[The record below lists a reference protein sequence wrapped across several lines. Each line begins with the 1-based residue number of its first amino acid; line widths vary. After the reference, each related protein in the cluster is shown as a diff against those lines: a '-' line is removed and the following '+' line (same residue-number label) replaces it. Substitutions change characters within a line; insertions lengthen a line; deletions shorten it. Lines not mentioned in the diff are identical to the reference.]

1 MTEGYFKSDQEILSG
16 ILQARGIV
24 DTWSFF
30 HPCELELYYFNTMPK
45 GKEGAARLYKAIVN
59 EERIFLSVDSDTDGI
74 TSGAIMY
81 RWLKDKGVK
90 HVGYYVSQGKSHGTS
105 KELIEKVKAYQ
116 SSLLIIMDSL
126 DASIEN
132 YQILKE
138 TSDILVLDHHDIKPE
153 IPYDDVVTLV
163 SSNRSANPAL
173 SGAGVVW
180 KFIKEMDE
188 SYFDSFDYDNYTD
201 LAATG
206 LVADMVDMSEE
217 SLENRY
223 IVYKG
228 INQILN
234 PALKKIKGF
243 YPFESNT
250 ISYSVA
256 PLINA
261 SCRYFLND
269 DAFKCFISDEKSEI
283 NASIAK
289 LKATKERQKQDIAL
303 IIEGLDEQLE
313 AQKDDLFYFLEI
325 DTPYGLS
332 GLIANKI
339 LNQYGKPAFVV
350 KREGD
355 LYAGSGRSA
364 LFDLRK
370 LTHHIIPEA
379 SANGHPQAFGFT
391 VPIDKADEFK
401 TALTL
406 ALQDSGIDREGELV
420 IDCECDPD
428 DITYNL
434 VKGVKEL
441 NRVCSQGY
449 KPFLFLIRDCH
460 LIARTSSKGKHL
472 IFENEKG
479 LLYIKWNAENE
490 LESLNIG
497 PHTTIEFIGTLDQGK
512 MDHSFNQRVIL
523 ESYRIINE

>member
-1 MTEGYFKSDQEILSG
+1 MYS
-16 ILQARGIV
+16 
-24 DTWSFF
+24 
-30 HPCELELYYFNTMPK
+30 
-45 GKEGAARLYKAIVN
+45 AIRDD
-59 EERIFLSVDSDTDGI
+59 ERIFLSVDSDTDGI

-81 RWLKDKGVK
+81 RWLKDKGVSN
-90 HVGYYVSQGKSHGTS
+90 VGYYVSQGKSHGTS
-105 KELIEKVKAYQ
+105 EELIERVKDYGTT
-116 SSLLIIMDSL
+116 LLIIMDSL
-126 DASIEN
+126 DSDLNN
-132 YQILKE
+132 YLKLK
-138 TSDILVLDHHDIKPE
+138 TLVDDILVLDHHDIKPE
-153 IPYDDVVTLV
+153 IAYDNHVILV
-163 SSNRSANPAL
+163 SSNRSENPNL

-180 KFIKEMDE
+180 KFIKELDE
-188 SYFDSFDYDNYTD
+188 SYFDSDDYDQYTD

-206 LVADMVDMSEE
+206 LVADMVDMSED

-283 NASIAK
+283 NALIAE
-289 LKATKERQKQDIAL
+289 LKATKERQKQDIAY

-350 KREGD
+350 KKEGD
-355 LYAGSGRSA
+355 LYAGSGRSSI
-364 LFDLRK
+364 FDLRK
-370 LTHHIIPEA
+370 ITHHIIPEA
-379 SANGHPQAFGFT
+379 TANGHPQAFGFT
-391 VPIDKADEFK
+391 VPIDKKEDFK
-401 TALTL
+401 TALTV
-406 ALQDSGIDREGELV
+406 ALQDEGIDTNGELI
-420 IDCECDPD
+420 IDCQCDPE

-449 KPFLFLIRDCH
+449 KPFLFLIQD
-460 LIARTSSKGKHL
+460 
-472 IFENEKG
+472 F
-479 LLYIKWNAENE
+479 W
-490 LESLNIG
+490 
-497 PHTTIEFIGTLDQGK
+497 FD
-512 MDHSFNQRVIL
+512 
-523 ESYRIINE
+523 